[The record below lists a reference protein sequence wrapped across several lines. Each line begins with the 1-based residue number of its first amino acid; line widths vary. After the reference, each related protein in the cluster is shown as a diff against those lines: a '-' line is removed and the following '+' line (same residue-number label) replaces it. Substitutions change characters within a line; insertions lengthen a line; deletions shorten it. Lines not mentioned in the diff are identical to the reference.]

1 MKNERKTIFVIKL
14 IAGLLIIAFWIFLF
28 AWADEKYLLSYN
40 PDYKTEREI
49 ILFGIRFVRGRAFG
63 TFINW
68 MCKYE
73 SGRYFW
79 TGIMYSSVIFFV
91 AEYIIKKH
99 IRQAKTIIPP
109 LPKDKE
115 KMPFLAAKIL
125 AALSLTMLDFVF
137 FMWGIAFLYGGPDGT
152 GINAAAFIGAILF
165 FSLSALFVWG
175 ILKIWRFNKKI
186 TLATLLLHEI
196 VLFILVAWTSI
207 SSIAAGKMTSVIGTL
222 TLAWLLLLAGG
233 YGISKTA
240 KAIKAEAKNEPV

>member
-28 AWADEKYLLSYN
+28 AWADEKYLIKNSF
-40 PDYKTEREI
+40 PDREPLFT
-49 ILFGIRFVRGRAFG
+49 LFGFSVYGRNRFG
-63 TFINW
+63 W
-68 MCKYE
+68 MLEYQC
-73 SGRYFW
+73 GRYFW
-79 TGIMYSSVIFFV
+79 TGMFYSVIIFSATQCFIKNFFLP
-91 AEYIIKKH
+91 
-99 IRQAKTIIPP
+99 QTGNDIPVR
-109 LPKDKE
+109 KNKE
-115 KMPFLAAKIL
+115 KIQFLAAKIL
-125 AALSLTMLDFVF
+125 AALLLTVLDFVF

-152 GINAAAFIGAILF
+152 GINAATFIGAILF
-165 FSLSALFVWG
+165 FSLSALFVFG

-186 TLATLLLHEI
+186 TLASLLLHEI

-240 KAIKAEAKNEPV
+240 KAIKAEAKNESV